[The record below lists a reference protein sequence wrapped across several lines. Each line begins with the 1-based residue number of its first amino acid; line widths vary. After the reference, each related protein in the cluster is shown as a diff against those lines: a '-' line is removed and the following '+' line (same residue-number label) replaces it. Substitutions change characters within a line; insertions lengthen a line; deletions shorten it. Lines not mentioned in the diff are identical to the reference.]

1 MDFQA
6 ENRTRI
12 IRLEQ
17 KVDFLLKEL
26 NLTEK
31 EAANAAAAALSDPI
45 LAETI
50 ALLRQGKTVQAVAFY
65 REQKGVGLKEAKEVI
80 DRHM

>member
-1 MDFQA
+1 MDFET
-6 ENRTRI
+6 ENRNRI

-31 EAANAAAAALSDPI
+31 EAASAAAANLSDPI

-50 ALLRQGKTVQAVAFY
+50 ALLRQGKTVQAVGFY
-65 REQKGVGLKEAKEVI
+65 AKQKGVGLKEAREII